1 MATLLAMDHPQES
14 PESKQEISEHDP
26 FLSQPAYSTHHRFSC
41 FDHESFALSPSTTP
55 DQVKRAL
62 EAHLAETE
70 RRIQEASTLGK
81 ALIQQRKDIAERLED
96 VQRQQAQEEI
106 SPELRQKLAEIE
118 KEYNEVGRDSARA
131 FLPKSRVLSTELNG
145 SPIKEIKVILG
156 YYDSTNIS
164 NFGQRSGSPSK
175 ERLEFQ
181 GVGSPSRL
189 GVVNRRLRNLP
200 SNRHDDLQFATD
212 ISTSLL
218 SQLRDLQAILLEKEE
233 QLKVT
238 TLEKLRLEEEAESF
252 AEHLRSLSESGE
264 RYKDENWT
272 LETQIHEFISKEK
285 EAADRERRLAQ
296 SLNIHQAEK
305 TAAQKELDE
314 IKSIHAKISEDY
326 TSTLK
331 HHEAELGSMRRQLS
345 SVETERAAL
354 RRKVDELLG
363 QNHELVKAI
372 ASNRGRYEER
382 DQSRGMGDDDLEIA
396 PNDLTP
402 EHSPPPSPV
411 KGTPRHSMLES
422 ETLKSSLHHAHRTI
436 QTLKSNIQREKSEK
450 LELRRVLQDARDE
463 LEVRRRDAGSGNVK
477 KARKREVKEVKRPL
491 NPGHLGLSRSSKSEI
506 FINDANW
513 EDDCEKLDSDHH
525 AVLTVQNLPVRA
537 INSDF
542 TSANRNAG
550 SPHES
555 SDQFDTAN
563 EQENSDAFETAEE
576 TQSGRDDVRT
586 VEEEFSEE
594 LTETEYGSGGITRSK
609 ACRSILSSPGNR
621 HSFHSTAS
629 TSDDEY
635 NWSQETR
642 TLNSKQPSR
651 LRLRV
656 GHGSSRRSRVASQEP
671 QSRGSPASRATSSR
685 TGTPKAT
692 GQSLFAE
699 IGDMGNSE
707 DEESLQETPTPSRH
721 VSISAAPD
729 SMFTTEKCIN
739 ILPLPPTPKPHM
751 VESGTMTEPWVPEAR
766 KDQID
771 SQSSLATVTLSEKPE
786 KSGNLEADS
795 DRTTTH
801 MKGPSSQWCAENFS
815 NPGDI
820 VTRHVLTTKC
830 SDIDSQNGLI
840 QRCSGEEMNTLYLAQ
855 SSDYSATMTSEA
867 KNIPLSI
874 STIISNDFEPLEI
887 EDQIENWHKKS
898 EILAPSSMVLS
909 RIQSVETE
917 PLEDNRAQKDDTIYS
932 PGTFVKIE
940 DSHDSKPSIS
950 QICDFG
956 SDLDKNLELSLPSI
970 PEGRPSS
977 NNQFTNCEKPQK
989 HSDEPSTNKLCLQ
1002 GPMKQMNVD
1011 EGSQTMLTA
1020 SQISEILREEIEKS
1034 KPDKSLKTMSITQ
1047 ASSIYDKPSDKSSN
1061 NMGSIASHKTGLA
1074 VTKDVRLKIP
1084 TSRSHNSEIQDDS
1097 RISNHQ
1103 PVTDGKKQF
1112 NISNNQRINLQ
1123 KSNTH
1128 QKIDPATSLLTP
1140 THKFDSLHRPITP
1153 KAKQLNPFSF
1163 EDCTTPRPI
1172 NISTGVEVQEFNHKM
1187 KSTNPSISSFAS
1199 EVESRFQMQRGLD
1212 NAYDIHSGTDPRMI
1226 NAITQTMIGEYLW
1239 KYTRKTGR
1247 GVMSEKRHRRYFWV
1261 HPYTKTLYWSDRDP
1275 SSAGRAELRAKS
1287 VPIEAVR
1294 VVTDDNPMPPGL
1306 HRKSLIIITPSRA
1319 IKFTATTGQRHE
1331 TWFNSL
1337 SYLLLRTGEATSQ
1350 GTPGIIVHEEV
1361 SEFNPEP
1368 TNHQRIGMASLS
1380 SYNSRTTKNESL
1392 ENPPHAT
1399 GLRSYPP
1406 TAGTFSRLS
1415 GYLKPS
1421 KDGVVGSLS
1430 SRQSRYSSENNESI
1444 YEASQVHDSA
1454 EDVREIIEKQDRE
1467 SDKLENVRA
1476 CCDGMFDQLTL

>member
-14 PESKQEISEHDP
+14 PESKQEISENDP
-26 FLSQPAYSTHHRFSC
+26 FLSQSAYSTHHRFSC
-41 FDHESFALSPSTTP
+41 FDHESFALSPSTSP

-62 EAHLAETE
+62 EAHFAETE

-96 VQRQQAQEEI
+96 VQRQQAQDEI

-145 SPIKEIKVILG
+145 SPLKEIKVTSS
-156 YYDSTNIS
+156 YCDSTNIS
-164 NFGQRSGSPSK
+164 NSGQRSGSPSK

-233 QLKVT
+233 HLKVT

-264 RYKDENWT
+264 RYKDENWA

-285 EAADRERRLAQ
+285 VAADRERRLAQ
-296 SLNIHQAEK
+296 SLNTLQAEK

-314 IKSIHAKISEDY
+314 IKLIHAKFSEDHA
-326 TSTLK
+326 STLK
-331 HHEAELGSMRRQLS
+331 HHEAELSSMRRQLS

-382 DQSRGMGDDDLEIA
+382 DQSRGMGDDDLEVA

-477 KARKREVKEVKRPL
+477 KARKREVKDVKKPL

-525 AVLTVQNLPVRA
+525 ALLTVQQLPVRA
-537 INSDF
+537 LNSEI
-542 TSANRNAG
+542 TSASRNTG
-550 SPHES
+550 SPPDS

-563 EQENSDAFETAEE
+563 EQETSDAFETAEE
-576 TQSGRDDVRT
+576 THSGRGELRT
-586 VEEEFSEE
+586 AEEEFSEE
-594 LTETEYGSGGITRSK
+594 LTETEYGSGGITRSN

-629 TSDDEY
+629 TSDDDY

-671 QSRGSPASRATSSR
+671 QSRSSPASRATSSR
-685 TGTPKAT
+685 NGTPKAT
-692 GQSLFAE
+692 GKSLFAE

-729 SMFTTEKCIN
+729 SIFTTERCVN
-739 ILPLPPTPKPHM
+739 ILPLPPTPKPYM
-751 VESGTMTEPWVPEAR
+751 VESGTMTEPWVPQAH
-766 KDQID
+766 KDQVD
-771 SQSSLATVTLSEKPE
+771 SQSRLATATAIFSEKL
-786 KSGNLEADS
+786 KKAGNLGAPS
-795 DRTTTH
+795 DRTTIR
-801 MKGPSSQWCAENFS
+801 MNDASSQWCAENFS
-815 NPGDI
+815 NPADT
-820 VTRHVLTTKC
+820 VTRSVLTTKC
-830 SDIDSQNGLI
+830 SDIDSQNELV
-840 QRCSGEEMNTLYLAQ
+840 QRCSGEKNLLHLAQ
-855 SSDYSATMTSEA
+855 SSGYSATTTSEA
-867 KNIPLSI
+867 KNISLSI
-874 STIISNDFEPLEI
+874 STIISNDFEPLEV
-887 EDQIENWHKKS
+887 EDQIENCHKKS
-898 EILAPSSMVLS
+898 EILAPCSMVLS
-909 RIQSVETE
+909 QIQSVETE
-917 PLEDNRAQKDDTIYS
+917 PLEINRVHKDDKIDS
-932 PGTFVKIE
+932 LGTFVKIE
-940 DSHDSKPSIS
+940 DSHNSKPSIS

-956 SDLDKNLELSLPSI
+956 SDLDKDLDLSLSSI
-970 PEGRPSS
+970 PEGQPSS
-977 NNQFTNCEKPQK
+977 NKKFTNYEKIQK
-989 HSDEPSTNKLCLQ
+989 YADESSTDKLCLQ
-1002 GPMKQMNVD
+1002 GPIKQINVD
-1011 EGSQTMLTA
+1011 ESSQTMLTA

-1034 KPDKSLKTMSITQ
+1034 KPDKCLKSMSLTQ
-1047 ASSIYDKPSDKSSN
+1047 ASSIYEKPSDKLSD
-1061 NMGSIASHKTGLA
+1061 NMGSIASNKTGLA
-1074 VTKDVRLKIP
+1074 ATKDVRLKIP
-1084 TSRSHNSEIQDDS
+1084 MSRSHNSEIQDDS
-1097 RISNHQ
+1097 KISNHQ
-1103 PVTDGKKQF
+1103 PVKDGKKQN

-1123 KSNTH
+1123 KSNIH
-1128 QKIDPATSLLTP
+1128 QKIDPATLLLTP
-1140 THKFDSLHRPITP
+1140 THKFDPLHRPTTP
-1153 KAKQLNPFSF
+1153 NANQLNPFSF

-1172 NISTGVEVQEFNHKM
+1172 NVPTGVEAQEFNHKL

-1361 SEFNPEP
+1361 SEFNPER
-1368 TNHQRIGMASLS
+1368 TNQRTGMASLS
-1380 SYNSRTTKNESL
+1380 SYNSRTTKNEPL

-1415 GYLKPS
+1415 SYWRPG